1 MSLEQAVMQ
10 NTEML
15 GKIYAVLKA
24 KADNDLPVSL
34 KEPTPVAPEVV
45 VKPAEPAK
53 KAPEPEVKKET
64 VKVEAKKEAPAPKE
78 LTPQLVPTTQD
89 AIRVLMDLAKDNR
102 PAAVEVLN
110 KYNSKS
116 ARYVPENPRV
126 DFVNYIRSKL
136 DELKG

>member
-24 KADNDLPVSL
+24 KADNEIPASL
-34 KEPTPVAPEVV
+34 KETPPVAPEAV
-45 VKPAEPAK
+45 VKPAEP
-53 KAPEPEVKKET
+53 EVKKEK

-78 LTPQLVPTTQD
+78 PTPQPVPTKQE
-89 AIRVLMDLAKDNR
+89 AIRVLLELAKTNR

-110 KYNSKS
+110 KYKVKK
-116 ARYVPENPRV
+116 APDVPENQRA
-126 DFVNYIRSKL
+126 DFVNDIMSKL
-136 DELKG
+136 DKKG